1 MNLSNLKPGQQGKI
15 LKLDSNIGPIRRR
28 LMDMGVI
35 PGESIKVEKVAPMGD
50 PIEVTVKSYN
60 LSLRKNEAK
69 GIEIEV
75 LPWAS
80 RNHWLSPL
88 PVTPMPVN
96 PP

>member
-15 LKLDSNIGPIRRR
+15 LKLDSSIGPIRRR

-35 PGESIKVEKVAPMGD
+35 PGETIKVEKVAPMGD

-69 GIEIEV
+69 GIDIEV
-75 LPWAS
+75 LA
-80 RNHWLSPL
+80 
-88 PVTPMPVN
+88 
-96 PP
+96 

>member
-15 LKLDSNIGPIRRR
+15 LKLESSIGPIRRR

-35 PGESIKVEKVAPMGD
+35 PGEIVKVEKVAPMGD

-60 LSLRKNEAK
+60 LSLRKNEAR

-75 LPWAS
+75 QP
-80 RNHWLSPL
+80 
-88 PVTPMPVN
+88 
-96 PP
+96 

>member
-1 MNLSNLKPGQQGKI
+1 MNLNNLKPGQQGKI
-15 LKLDSNIGPIRRR
+15 IKLDSSIGPVRRR

-35 PGESIKVEKVAPMGD
+35 PGELITVDKIAPMGD

-75 LPWAS
+75 LP
-80 RNHWLSPL
+80 
-88 PVTPMPVN
+88 
-96 PP
+96 